1 MTCNENEHRWRP
13 PSQPWLADLELRVCE
28 VCGQRRLPA
37 AMIYG
42 QEPPIGDGTSGYD
55 LDGFARRFNSEQ
67 NPRE

>member
-37 AMIYG
+37 AEICG
-42 QEPPIGDGTSGYD
+42 ATEPPIGDGTT
-55 LDGFARRFNSEQ
+55 LDELARRFNSEQ